1 MICDYINDKDIDLI
15 PIIILNLQ
23 KFVLQVDELTS
34 CLWYMIYN
42 IEREVLSIFRK
53 TDKIKWMG

>member
-1 MICDYINDKDIDLI
+1 MVCDYINDKDIDLI

-34 CLWYMIYN
+34 CLWYMIYYN
-42 IEREVLSIFRK
+42 KCQLTKFRK
-53 TDKIKWMG
+53 TDKIQWRV